1 MAMDNKTV
9 RDAIQVHGTNPQFLI
24 EKILRTRIYESTYWK
39 ESCFGLTES
48 SIIEK
53 AYELN
58 SIGGQY
64 GIQKPTEFICLVLK
78 LLQLQPREEIV
89 IKYIT
94 GLTENDSNK
103 YLRALGA
110 FYLRLVGKP
119 VDIYKNLEPLL
130 VDGRKLRKR
139 GNSGYSIIHM
149 DEFID
154 ELLREERVC
163 DVVLPRLT
171 KRYVLE
177 DTGELN
183 PRISALEEVE
193 MELEQER
200 EAEVAAAR
208 DRDPSQP
215 QARGQG
221 PDQDPAVVRQ
231 DSPDNRTADVRD
243 RCQRVEA
250 RAEAEVGAEVEA
262 GAGAGVRAEAGAE
275 ADRQTVVRA
284 TVTAGAEHTLLEL
297 KNITPATPF
306 TPATAK
312 GPINPFLLHLPE
324 LVEPILSFLSDYHL
338 RFAAGRICRQRG
350 AIVTGFLDKEVDW
363 TLARADVY
371 KEDDSD
377 WTNQPDTPERWRQL
391 TRGKTWRVHS
401 HDDKVKSSTE
411 DPYYDFRPDSYK
423 ALIGTLKEI
432 IGNPNAQHKRLGLH
446 LARSL
451 NLQKYLLPLLSIV
464 GLSLERLVVDQML
477 HRPIGLEIVL
487 ALCPRLPQ
495 LSFAYPWP
503 YMIMDSLI

>member
-171 KRYVLE
+171 KRYVFE

-183 PRISALEEVE
+183 PRISALEAVE

-200 EAEVAAAR
+200 EAEEAAAR
-208 DRDPSQP
+208 DERVAFTITVPLPFALSLSVKIKIEIQVSLELAVRITIKISQSF
-215 QARGQG
+215 A
-221 PDQDPAVVRQ
+221 
-231 DSPDNRTADVRD
+231 RTA
-243 RCQRVEA
+243 
-250 RAEAEVGAEVEA
+250 
-262 GAGAGVRAEAGAE
+262 
-275 ADRQTVVRA
+275 QT
-284 TVTAGAEHTLLEL
+284 
-297 KNITPATPF
+297 
-306 TPATAK
+306 
-312 GPINPFLLHLPE
+312 
-324 LVEPILSFLSDYHL
+324 
-338 RFAAGRICRQRG
+338 
-350 AIVTGFLDKEVDW
+350 TGSQTF
-363 TLARADVY
+363 
-371 KEDDSD
+371 
-377 WTNQPDTPERWRQL
+377 
-391 TRGKTWRVHS
+391 
-401 HDDKVKSSTE
+401 
-411 DPYYDFRPDSYK
+411 
-423 ALIGTLKEI
+423 EI
-432 IGNPNAQHKRLGLH
+432 IVKKSKPEQKRKSEQKSKQEQEQEPKQEPKQIT
-446 LARSL
+446 RS
-451 NLQKYLLPLLSIV
+451 S
-464 GLSLERLVVDQML
+464 
-477 HRPIGLEIVL
+477 
-487 ALCPRLPQ
+487 
-495 LSFAYPWP
+495 
-503 YMIMDSLI
+503 